1 MLIFQYVNVDTHT
14 RLIYSYN
21 VRTKD
26 MTSSNFST
34 AWSIGLTKRG
44 RLLAV
49 DVVWDHN
56 EEEDYEYQFYA
67 NQSWFTKDNYFSANV
82 QQNLVIGS
90 APNPTFTY
98 GLTKL
103 QNSSEYLINVY
114 KLCNGQGYYYDS

>member
-21 VRTKD
+21 VKTKD
-26 MTSSNFST
+26 MTTSNFST

-49 DVVWDHN
+49 DVVWNHD

-82 QQNLVIGS
+82 Q
-90 APNPTFTY
+90 
-98 GLTKL
+98 
-103 QNSSEYLINVY
+103 
-114 KLCNGQGYYYDS
+114 